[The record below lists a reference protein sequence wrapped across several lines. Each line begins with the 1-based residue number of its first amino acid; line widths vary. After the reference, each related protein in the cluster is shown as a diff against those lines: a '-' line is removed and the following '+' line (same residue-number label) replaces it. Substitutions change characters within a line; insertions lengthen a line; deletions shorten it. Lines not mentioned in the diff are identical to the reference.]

1 MLLKGQDQIGL
12 KGFLTIFKINGGFM
26 FYLLGLR
33 LLQYITFRTAY
44 ATIFAFLFSLILG
57 PVIIVRLKKLK
68 LDQILREDGP
78 RRHLSAKT
86 GIPTMGGILIF
97 FCVLV
102 SLFFWVNPWNI
113 YFLIILFV
121 MISFAC
127 LGFIDDFLKIKRK
140 NSDGLNPSLKIY
152 GQVFFSCISVTIL
165 YYFGGDHVSI
175 IYFPFFKSLKL
186 DLGILYI
193 PFGIFILI
201 SASNSFNLTD
211 GLDGLAIG
219 LSIVVT
225 GSLIIIAYLT
235 SRSDFAFYLN
245 IPNIK
250 GSEEIVV
257 FLGALLGGSFGF
269 LWFNAYPA
277 KIMMGDTGSLSI
289 GAILGMV
296 ALILK
301 SEILF
306 AILTGVFI
314 VETLSVIIQ
323 VAVYKKTK
331 KRLFRM
337 APLHHHFEELGWSE
351 MQVVIRFW
359 IIGLIFAILA
369 LSTLKIR

>member
-1 MLLKGQDQIGL
+1 
-12 KGFLTIFKINGGFM
+12 M

-33 LLQYITFRTAY
+33 LLKYITFRAAY
-44 ATIFAFLFSLILG
+44 ATVFAFLLALFVGPFIILK
-57 PVIIVRLKKLK
+57 LKKLK
-68 LDQILREDGP
+68 LDQILREEGP
-78 RRHLSAKT
+78 KRHLNEKV

-97 FCVLV
+97 SCVLI
-102 SLFFWVNPWNI
+102 SLLFWANPFNI

-121 MISFAC
+121 MLSFAC
-127 LGFIDDFLKIKRK
+127 LGFVDDLLKIKRQ
-140 NSDGLNPSLKIY
+140 NTDGLNARFKIY
-152 GQVFFSCISVTIL
+152 GQILFSFVSVSIL
-165 YYFGGDHVSI
+165 YYFGSGHVSI
-175 IYFPFFKSLKL
+175 IYFPFIKSFNL
-186 DLGILYI
+186 DLGFLYI
-193 PFGIFILI
+193 PFGMFVLI

-219 LSIVVT
+219 LSTVIT
-225 GSLIIIAYLT
+225 GALIIIAYLT
-235 SRSDFAFYLN
+235 SRADFASYLN

-250 GSEEIVV
+250 GTEELVI

-306 AILTGVFI
+306 AILAGVFV

-323 VAVYKKTK
+323 VVVYKRTG
-331 KRLFRM
+331 KRIFKM

>member
-1 MLLKGQDQIGL
+1 
-12 KGFLTIFKINGGFM
+12 M
-26 FYLLGLR
+26 FYLVGLR
-33 LLQYITFRTAY
+33 LLKYITFRAAY
-44 ATIFAFLFSLILG
+44 ATVFAFLLALIVG
-57 PVIIVRLKKLK
+57 PFIILRLKKLK

-78 RRHLSAKT
+78 KRHLNEKV
-86 GIPTMGGILIF
+86 GVPTMGGILIF

-102 SLFFWVNPWNI
+102 SLFFWIHPSNV
-113 YFLIILFV
+113 YFLIMTFV
-121 MISFAC
+121 MLSFAC
-127 LGFIDDFLKIKRK
+127 LGFMDDFLKIKRK
-140 NSDGLNPSLKIY
+140 NSDGLHPWIKVY
-152 GQVFFSCISVTIL
+152 GQILFSFISVSML
-165 YYFGGDHVSI
+165 YYFGSEHVSV
-175 IYFPFFKSLKL
+175 IYFPFIKSFKL
-186 DLGILYI
+186 DLGFLYI
-193 PFGIFILI
+193 PFGMFVLI

-225 GSLIIIAYLT
+225 GALVIIAYLT
-235 SRSDFAFYLN
+235 SRADFASYLD
-245 IPNIK
+245 IPNVK
-250 GSEEIVV
+250 GSEELVI

-306 AILTGVFI
+306 AILAGVFVI
-314 VETLSVIIQ
+314 ETLSVIIQ
-323 VAVYKKTK
+323 VAVYRRTK
-331 KRLFRM
+331 RRVFRM

-359 IIGLIFAILA
+359 IMGLIFAIIA

>member
-1 MLLKGQDQIGL
+1 
-12 KGFLTIFKINGGFM
+12 M
-26 FYLLGLR
+26 FCLLGLR
-33 LLQYITFRTAY
+33 LLKYITFRTAY
-44 ATIFAFLFSLILG
+44 ATIFAFLLALIFG
-57 PVIIVRLKKLK
+57 PFIILRLKKLK
-68 LDQILREDGP
+68 LDQILRKDGP
-78 RRHLSAKT
+78 KRHLSEKI

-102 SLFFWVNPWNI
+102 SLFFWINFWNI

-121 MISFAC
+121 MVSFAC
-127 LGFIDDFLKIKRK
+127 LGFVDDLLKIKRK
-140 NSDGLNPSLKIY
+140 NSDGLNPRFKIY
-152 GQVFFSCISVTIL
+152 GQILFSCISVTML
-165 YYFGGDHVSI
+165 YCFGDEHVSI

-186 DLGILYI
+186 DLGMLYI
-193 PFGIFILI
+193 PFGMFILI

-225 GSLIIIAYLT
+225 GALVIIAYLT
-235 SRSDFAFYLN
+235 SRVDFASYLN

-250 GSEEIVV
+250 GAEELVV

-289 GAILGMV
+289 GAVLGMT

-306 AILTGVFI
+306 AILAGVFV

-323 VAVYKKTK
+323 VIVYKHTK
-331 KRLFRM
+331 KRVFKM

-359 IIGLIFAILA
+359 IIGLIFAIIA

>member
-1 MLLKGQDQIGL
+1 
-12 KGFLTIFKINGGFM
+12 M

-33 LLQYITFRTAY
+33 LLKYITFRTAY
-44 ATIFAFLFSLILG
+44 ATVFAFLLALYFGPFIILK
-57 PVIIVRLKKLK
+57 LKKWN
-68 LDQILREDGP
+68 LDQILRKEGP
-78 RRHLSAKT
+78 KRHLNEKM

-102 SLFFWVNPWNI
+102 SLLFWSNPLNI

-121 MISFAC
+121 MLSFAF

-140 NSDGLNPSLKIY
+140 STNGLNARFKIY
-152 GQVFFSCISVTIL
+152 GQILFSFISVSIL
-165 YYFGGDHVSI
+165 YYFGSEHVSI
-175 IYFPFFKSLKL
+175 IYFPFIKSFKL
-186 DLGILYI
+186 DLGFLYI
-193 PFGIFILI
+193 PFGMFVLI

-219 LSIVVT
+219 LSIVIT
-225 GSLIIIAYLT
+225 GALIIIAYLT
-235 SRSDFAFYLN
+235 SRADFASYLN

-250 GSEEIVV
+250 GSEELVI

-289 GAILGMV
+289 GAILGMT

-301 SEILF
+301 NEILF
-306 AILTGVFI
+306 VILAGVFV

-323 VAVYKKTK
+323 VIVYKKTK
-331 KRLFRM
+331 RRIFKM

>member
-1 MLLKGQDQIGL
+1 
-12 KGFLTIFKINGGFM
+12 M

-57 PVIIVRLKKLK
+57 PFIIVRLKKLK

-78 RRHLSAKT
+78 RHHLSAKT

-102 SLFFWVNPWNI
+102 SLFFWINPWNI

-152 GQVFFSCISVTIL
+152 GQVFFSCISVTML

-186 DLGILYI
+186 DLGVLYI

-235 SRSDFAFYLN
+235 SRADFAFYLN

-250 GSEEIVV
+250 DSEELVV

-331 KRLFRM
+331 KRVFRM

>member
-1 MLLKGQDQIGL
+1 
-12 KGFLTIFKINGGFM
+12 M

-33 LLQYITFRTAY
+33 LLKYITFRTAY
-44 ATIFAFLFSLILG
+44 ATIFAFLLSLIFG
-57 PVIIVRLKKLK
+57 PFIIVRLKKLK
-68 LDQILREDGP
+68 LDQILRKDGP
-78 RRHLSAKT
+78 RRHLSEKT

-102 SLFFWVNPWNI
+102 SLFFWINPWNI

-121 MISFAC
+121 MVSFAF
-127 LGFIDDFLKIKRK
+127 LGFMDDFLKIKRK
-140 NSDGLNPSLKIY
+140 NADGLHPRFKVY
-152 GQVFFSCISVTIL
+152 GQILFSFVSVNML

-186 DLGILYI
+186 DLGIFYI
-193 PFGIFILI
+193 PFGMFILI

-225 GSLIIIAYLT
+225 GALVIIAYLT

-250 GSEEIVV
+250 GSEELVV
-257 FLGALLGGSFGF
+257 FLGALLGGGFGF

-277 KIMMGDTGSLSI
+277 KIMMGDTGSLSL
-289 GAILGMV
+289 GAVLGMV

-306 AILTGVFI
+306 AILSGVFV

-331 KRLFRM
+331 KRIFRM

-359 IIGLIFAILA
+359 IIGFIFAILA